1 MALVKPPYERLRVR
15 FDEQICFIQLHRPEA
30 DNAIDQQLIDECSE
44 ALRHCEH
51 AASVVVLEGL
61 PEVFC
66 SGADFH
72 EIAHRPDGEAQD
84 PRSLYDLWRRLARG
98 PYVTVAHVRGRVNAG
113 GVGFVAACDIV
124 LSDEKATFGLS
135 ELLFGL
141 MPACVMPFLIRRTGF
156 ARANYLAL
164 STRPV
169 SARQAQ
175 TWGLVDACEAGS
187 DSLLRAHLL
196 RLRRLDKR
204 AIARYKQYASD
215 VEDGLERSEQ
225 AAVRANLDAFTDASN
240 LANISR
246 FATTGR
252 FPWDRD

>member
-1 MALVKPPYERLRVR
+1 MALVNPTYERLRVR
-15 FDEQICFIQLHRPEA
+15 FNGQICFIQLHRPEA

-61 PEVFC
+61 PDIFC

-72 EIAHRPDGEAQD
+72 EITNHPEGGAQD
-84 PRSLYDLWRRLARG
+84 PGSLYGLWRRLARG

-141 MPACVMPFLIRRTGF
+141 MPACVMPFLIRRIGL

-169 SARQAQ
+169 AARQAE
-175 TWGLVDACEAGS
+175 TWGLVDVCDASS
-187 DSLLRAHLL
+187 DDLLQAQLL

-204 AIARYKQYASD
+204 AIARYKQYAAKL
-215 VEDGLERSEQ
+215 EDALERNEP
-225 AAVRANLDAFTDASN
+225 AAIEANLDVFSDPSN
-240 LANISR
+240 LAKIIR
-246 FATTGR
+246 FATTGQ
-252 FPWDRD
+252 FPWNRE